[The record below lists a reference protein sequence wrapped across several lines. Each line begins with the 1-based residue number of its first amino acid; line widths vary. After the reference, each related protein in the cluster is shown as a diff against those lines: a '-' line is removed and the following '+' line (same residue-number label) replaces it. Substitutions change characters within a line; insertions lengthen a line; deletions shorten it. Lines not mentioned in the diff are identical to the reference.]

1 MKGSSFQLGP
11 VFDPDTFYAGDTFAS
26 KQDDSYYGGDSY
38 VSLPPLISAPLQR
51 RNFLPSFLPSR
62 KGLQKNIV
70 PNSIFG
76 LAEAAGELL
85 IFSTLRYGAPLSPVL
100 SSAPAAYDYGTSGWV
115 LPTG

>member
-1 MKGSSFQLGP
+1 MKE
-11 VFDPDTFYAGDTFAS
+11 
-26 KQDDSYYGGDSY
+26 
-38 VSLPPLISAPLQR
+38 
-51 RNFLPSFLPSR
+51 LPSFLQGR
-62 KGLQKNIV
+62 VCTKKIV

>member
-1 MKGSSFQLGP
+1 MHCNEVTS
-11 VFDPDTFYAGDTFAS
+11 
-26 KQDDSYYGGDSY
+26 
-38 VSLPPLISAPLQR
+38 
-51 RNFLPSFLPSR
+51 FLPSF
-62 KGLQKNIV
+62 KEGFANIV

>member
-1 MKGSSFQLGP
+1 MKEL
-11 VFDPDTFYAGDTFAS
+11 
-26 KQDDSYYGGDSY
+26 
-38 VSLPPLISAPLQR
+38 
-51 RNFLPSFLPSR
+51 SFLQGGVC
-62 KGLQKNIV
+62 KKNIV

-85 IFSTLRYGAPLSPVL
+85 IFPTLRYGAPLSPVL